1 MAFLLCL
8 VGTFFLTCFSNS
20 WAEAHSPSAS
30 IPASQIVASPQIRQ
44 RLTSQ
49 PIWRDGKS
57 EWLMYQVQSPYRGF
71 TLDGEGLIVTQADPK
86 GKTPEKFRLNAKQTL
101 SDSSVQLACQTDI
114 LWHAGESRI
123 LEAKSIGGQI
133 PGVLKASWIAVEN
146 GEYHWK
152 DRFQDTAVKSSETV
166 LKAPLLLEESAFL
179 EFRDMPLTEGF
190 VKEMWW
196 SAWTCGAQ
204 ASRQAVY
211 ARIEVVGGM
220 ENLHDIQVWHLRVKP
235 TEGRAADF
243 WVQCTGTRP
252 IIAAKLSN
260 GSAWTLVG
268 IQRR

>member
-8 VGTFFLTCFSNS
+8 VGTFFLICFSNS
-20 WAEAHSPSAS
+20 WAETHSPSPS
-30 IPASQIVASPQIRQ
+30 TPSSQITSSPQIRQ

-57 EWLMYQVQSPYRGF
+57 EWLEYQVHSPYRGF
-71 TLDGEGLIVTQADPK
+71 TLDGDGVVVTQAEPK
-86 GKTPEKFRLNAKQTL
+86 DKTPEKFRLNTKQTL
-101 SDSSVQLACQTDI
+101 SDASVQLICQSEI
-114 LWHAGESRI
+114 LWHAGEGRI
-123 LEAKSIGGQI
+123 MEAKSISGQI
-133 PGVLKASWIAVEN
+133 PGGLKASWIAVEN

-152 DRFQDTAVKSSETV
+152 DRFLDTTAKSNDVV

-179 EFRDMPLTEGF
+179 EFRDMPLAQGF

-196 SAWTCGAQ
+196 SAWSCGSQ

-211 ARIEVVGGM
+211 ARIEVVGSM
-220 ENLHDIQVWHLRVKP
+220 ENLHDIQVWHVRVKP

-268 IQRR
+268 IKRR